1 MLRHPEETQPGQSGQ
16 STDPSGLPADSH
28 FDAADPPRG
37 RRSLALA
44 LLVVLGLTCL
54 ATGCLLYIS
63 GSDALRGN
71 TVTDVG
77 NLANANLE
85 RVGPFISGTGEPA
98 RSALAFERKGERGSK
113 RLVRLAQRPRFWIVF
128 SVPEGVA
135 TYVPPAKLEGRL
147 HRLDRPNPKL
157 HVLKKMIEEEGG
169 GDYLLLEGQR
179 PEQSRPTLISSGAF
193 FLLGLGILLWA
204 AYMRRAIR
212 KSPAAVSEATRASN
226 AGGSE

>member
-85 RVGPFISGTGEPA
+85 RAGPFISGTGEPA

-113 RLVRLAQRPRFWIVF
+113 RLVRLAQLVGRERVLAGTDCGFAQGPFYRRVHP
-128 SVPEGVA
+128 SVMW
-135 TYVPPAKLEGRL
+135 AKLDALVEGARL
-147 HRLDRPNPKL
+147 ASD
-157 HVLKKMIEEEGG
+157 
-169 GDYLLLEGQR
+169 
-179 PEQSRPTLISSGAF
+179 A
-193 FLLGLGILLWA
+193 LW
-204 AYMRRAIR
+204 R
-212 KSPAAVSEATRASN
+212 
-226 AGGSE
+226 